1 MPPLPQRQFYAL
13 VYRFRLLEQGSDLD
27 RMRKRKWAKARI
39 AHKLIQDDR
48 IQALTPNEAGE
59 LYRSLPIPQG
69 KRSDFLGN
77 PIEELR
83 ESLWFLLYEELSYE
97 MRVWEFLDDMG
108 GYRLKGGD
116 RSLAAALFFTREPS
130 LYGLVKT
137 NVGKGSEATGNGAQ
151 VR

>member
-130 LYGLVKT
+130 LYGLVNT
-137 NVGKGSEATGNGAQ
+137 NVGKGSEATGNGAE